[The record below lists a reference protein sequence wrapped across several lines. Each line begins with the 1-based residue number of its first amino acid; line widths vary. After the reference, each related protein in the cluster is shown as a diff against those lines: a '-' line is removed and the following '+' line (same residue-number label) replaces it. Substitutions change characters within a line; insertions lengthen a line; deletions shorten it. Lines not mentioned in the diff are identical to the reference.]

1 MHGILWLRMTTKV
14 EISYRTILF
23 IFAFLAAIWFLL
35 QIRDIVYLLFVAFL
49 LMTALRPMVEWLAK
63 YRVPRVV
70 AVLLIYTIVF
80 GFFGISLAG
89 AIPSL
94 VSQSVRLF
102 TDLPN
107 FVSRMVPNW
116 NIDARAFTEQIAP
129 ISENVVKVTVGIF
142 SNIVNLMT
150 VLVFSFYFILER
162 RHAEKILT
170 DSFGSE
176 VSNRVISVARDVE
189 IRLGAWV
196 RGQLLL
202 MVIVGVLV
210 YVGLTI
216 LHVDYALPL
225 AIIAG
230 ILEILPMIGPNL
242 AAVPGILVALTV
254 SPLLAVSV
262 AALYFIIQQ
271 IENNIIVP
279 QVMKRSVGFSPLVTI
294 LSLMIGAR
302 MAGIVGAVLAVPVVI
317 TLQAILHDILVKQP
331 IKFGKQKNEDHS
343 SSSS

>member
-1 MHGILWLRMTTKV
+1 MHGILIYVMITKV

-23 IFAFLAAIWFLL
+23 IFAFLAAIWFVL
-35 QIRDIVYLLFVAFL
+35 QIRDIVYLLFVSFL

-63 YRVPRVV
+63 YRIPRVV
-70 AVLLIYTIVF
+70 AVLLIYTVVF
-80 GFFGISLAG
+80 GFFGVSMAG

-102 TDLPN
+102 TDLPG
-107 FVSRMVPNW
+107 FIARVVPNW
-116 NIDARAFTEQIAP
+116 NIDARAFSQQIAP
-129 ISENVVKVTVGIF
+129 ISENVLKVTVGIF
-142 SNIVNLMT
+142 SNIVNLLT

-170 DSFGSE
+170 DSFGAE
-176 VSNRVISVARDVE
+176 VANRIISVARDVE
-189 IRLGAWV
+189 TRLGAWV

-210 YVGLTI
+210 YFGLTL

-230 ILEILPMIGPNL
+230 VLEILPMIGPNL
-242 AAVPGILVALTV
+242 AAIPAILVALTV

-271 IENNIIVP
+271 IENNVIVP
-279 QVMKRSVGFSPLVTI
+279 QVMKRSIGFSPLVTI

-302 MAGIVGAVLAVPVVI
+302 MAGVMGAVLAVPVVI
-317 TLQAILHDILVKQP
+317 TVQAILHDVLVKQP
-331 IKFGKQKNEDHS
+331 IKFGKQKNDEAAS
-343 SSSS
+343 S